1 MDKED
6 VVCLHIYIYTHTH
19 NGSFLNF
26 YKKKDEIMPFEATWM
41 DVEIVMISEVSQMEE
56 GKYIILFIC
65 RILSKC
71 K

>member
-6 VVCLHIYIYTHTH
+6 VVCLHIYLYTYTQWII
-19 NGSFLNF
+19 SQLLL
-26 YKKKDEIMPFEATWM
+26 KKDEIMPFEATWM